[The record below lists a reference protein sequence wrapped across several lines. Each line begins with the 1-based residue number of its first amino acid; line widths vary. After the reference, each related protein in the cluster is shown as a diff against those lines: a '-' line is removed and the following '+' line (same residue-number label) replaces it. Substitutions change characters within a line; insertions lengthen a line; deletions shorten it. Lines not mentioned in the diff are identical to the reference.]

1 MANYSRTD
9 RISEEIKRELSAVI
23 RDLKDPRLPVM
34 TSVVSVKVT
43 KDLKFAKAY
52 ISIMGDEKTVSG
64 GFAALKSAAG
74 FIRREIGHRLNLR
87 NTPEFTFVPDDS
99 IAYGAHINEILKGL

>member
-9 RISEEIKRELSAVI
+9 RISEEVKRELSAVI

-64 GFAALKSAAG
+64 GFARRRQERLARRY
-74 FIRREIGHRLNLR
+74 FIYRRKFRQLYQHRQHGSKRYADEKHFRLEIGV
-87 NTPEFTFVPDDS
+87 F
-99 IAYGAHINEILKGL
+99 